1 MTRSFIQVL
10 IVCVLCCW
18 HFTRWQT
25 PMRACVG
32 SFFKSHFNA
41 RWIPGSQRISHLA
54 LSHHAEFF
62 LRVWARERYF
72 HIARNGNALLLCVI
86 TLRGAHKKRGAEM
99 NLFLPQSA
107 PCDKKREKS
116 RAEQHST
123 LIIIN
128 SVLSSQHT
136 PTFCSAA
143 DYIFLLGD

>member
-1 MTRSFIQVL
+1 MTRSHL
-10 IVCVLCCW
+10 
-18 HFTRWQT
+18 
-25 PMRACVG
+25 
-32 SFFKSHFNA
+32 FKSLLCVFCVVGISRVGKHQCVCASGHFSKAISMRDEFHQAASGFRIVLA
-41 RWIPGSQRISHLA
+41 RRV
-54 LSHHAEFF
+54 FF
-62 LRVWARERYF
+62 ARARASERLF

-107 PCDKKREKS
+107 PCDKKGRKAQRNS
-116 RAEQHST
+116 IT